1 MQTQITVEYVILLL
15 LNVSSFLQR
24 ERERKK
30 GKKLISV
37 FDRQFETQK
46 LMQKIERQTHTERE
60 KKYHVQKYIQNSSRE
75 SRKKY
80 PPQT

>member
-1 MQTQITVEYVILLL
+1 M
-15 LNVSSFLQR
+15 SFYYFLMSRLFFR
-24 ERERKK
+24 EKERKK

-60 KKYHVQKYIQNSSRE
+60 RKYHVQKYIQNSSRE